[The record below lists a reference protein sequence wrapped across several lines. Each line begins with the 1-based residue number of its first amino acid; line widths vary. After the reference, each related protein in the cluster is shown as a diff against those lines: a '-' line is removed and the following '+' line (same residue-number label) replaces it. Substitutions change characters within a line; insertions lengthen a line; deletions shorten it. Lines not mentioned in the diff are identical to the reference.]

1 MLANLQAEMATSCS
15 HSLQNIQGIHI
26 IRLCNAVIDYL
37 MSLVPSIAFCNQLK
51 GLNLIVCLLQNIKFL
66 RIYDM

>member
-37 MSLVPSIAFCNQLK
+37 MSLVPAIAQFTELCSPK
-51 GLNLIVCLLQNIKFL
+51 
-66 RIYDM
+66 